1 MSISSLL
8 YQLLIG
14 PLQLFFEI
22 LYSVAYRMIGNPGL
36 SIVVLSLCMNFLVLP
51 LYRRADAMQAEE
63 RELEMRL
70 QPWIDHIK
78 KSFKGDE
85 RYMILQTYYRQN
97 NYKPTD
103 ALKGS
108 LSLLLQVP
116 FFIAAYHFLSGLALL
131 HGVSFGPI
139 RDLGAPD
146 AMFVVAGFTVNVLPI
161 LMTLI
166 NVISGMVYTRG
177 MPLKSKVQLYAMAG
191 LFLVLLYRSPAGL
204 VMYWTLNN
212 LFSLVKNLFGKLE
225 HPAFVVGCI
234 ASLGG
239 LGILVR
245 VLLRP
250 MGSTRH
256 QVFALLLVLL
266 LQLPLALHFVMKKL
280 SRKETAPL
288 SATEQW
294 IFRLGCLFLTILLG
308 ALIPS
313 AVLVA
318 SPQEFINIYAYRSPL
333 LYILHTLILAAGTFL
348 IWFNVFYALSE
359 TGGKRGM
366 TALVWTLC
374 GCGLVNYMF
383 FGTNLGT
390 ISNKLQFHEKLHF
403 SLKAQLLNLVV
414 VIVVAAILLLIYKLR
429 TRAVSFVLLVSSLA
443 VLGMSGV
450 NAVQINTQVEA
461 AKANIEATEGKQA
474 LPLTKNGQNVLVIVL
489 DRGLGAMFPYLIHE
503 RPELKE
509 QFSGFTFYPNT
520 ISHGGYTNF
529 GKPELYGGYEY
540 TTLASNRRDDVTL
553 GEKHDEALKL
563 MPTIFGEAGYQVTIT
578 DPTYAGYSHVPDLS
592 IFDDVPNTNAIITRN
607 RYGADVQEKQQE
619 IDAQLDRNFF
629 CYSLMKV
636 SPLAAQGA
644 LYQKGNYN
652 NSASQN
658 TNGKE
663 GDEDDSFVQEITGL
677 SRAEGINEEFM
688 EWYPVLEHLKDLTE
702 VQEDGPNSLILFNNE
717 SPHEPTLLQL
727 PDYTVESSVDNTEY
741 DGKTPTRST
750 DDGKT
755 ITFTDENQMMHY
767 HANMA
772 SMLRIGE
779 WMDYLKEQ
787 GVYDNTRIIIVA
799 DHGRK
804 LKLFDDMVFYDGE
817 LDALFYNPLLLVKD
831 FNAEGE
837 PKTDNSFMTNADTPT
852 LATEGLIDNPVNP
865 FTGKA
870 INSDAKEGKQYIL
883 VSKQWNIDKNNGNT
897 FLPDPWV
904 SVHDNIFEEKNWT
917 LNEKPKQ

>member
-1 MSISSLL
+1 MSIPSLL
-8 YQLLIG
+8 YQLFIG

-22 LYSVAYRMIGNPGL
+22 LYSIAYRMIGNPGL

-78 KSFKGDE
+78 KAFKGDE
-85 RYMILQTYYRQN
+85 RYMILQTFYRQN

-116 FFIAAYHFLSGLALL
+116 FFIAAYHFLSGLSLL

-166 NVISGMVYTRG
+166 NVVSGMIYTRG
-177 MPLKSKVQLYAMAG
+177 MPLKSKIQLYAMAG
-191 LFLVLLYRSPAGL
+191 LFLVLLYQSPAGL

-212 LFSLVKNLFGKLE
+212 LFSLVKNLFGKLSN
-225 HPAFVVGCI
+225 PAFVVSCI

-245 VLLRP
+245 LLLRP

-266 LQLPLALHFVMKKL
+266 LQLPLALSL
-280 SRKETAPL
+280 LRRGREERKPEPITP
-288 SATEQW
+288 TEQW
-294 IFRLGCLFLTILLG
+294 IFRLGCVFLTILLG

-313 AVLVA
+313 AVIGA
-318 SPQEFINIYAYRSPL
+318 SPQEFLNVYAFRTPL
-333 LYILHTLILAAGTFL
+333 LYLFHTLILAAGTFL

-359 TGGKRGM
+359 AGAKRGM

-374 GCGLVNYMF
+374 GCAIVDYMF
-383 FGTNLGT
+383 FATNLGT
-390 ISNKLQFHEKLHF
+390 ISSKLQFHEKLHF
-403 SLKAQLLNLVV
+403 SLKEQLLNLVV
-414 VIVVAAILLLIYKLR
+414 LAVAAALLLLIYRLR
-429 TRAVSFVLLVSSLA
+429 TRVVSFVLLVASAA
-443 VLGMSGV
+443 VLCMSGV
-450 NAVQINTQVEA
+450 NAMQIRTQVDA
-461 AKANIEATEGKQA
+461 AMQNVGGAAEGDLS
-474 LPLTKNGQNVLVIVL
+474 LPLSKNGQNVVVLVM
-489 DRGLGAMFPYLIHE
+489 DRALGAMFPYLCEE
-503 RPELKE
+503 RPELRE
-509 QFSGFTFYPNT
+509 QFSGFTWYPNT

-529 GKPELYGGYEY
+529 GLPEVYGGYEY
-540 TTLASNRRDDVTL
+540 TTSAMNERSDETL
-553 GEKHDEALKL
+553 MDKHDEALKVL
-563 MPTIFGEAGYQVTIT
+563 PTLFSEAGYQVTVT

-592 IFDDVPNTNAIITRN
+592 IFDDIPNTNAIITRY
-607 RYGADVQEKQQE
+607 RFTESIQEKQQD
-619 IDAQLDRNFF
+619 IDEQLDRNFF

-636 SPLAAQGA
+636 SPLAVQGA

-652 NSASQN
+652 NTASQ
-658 TNGKE
+658 GAKDKSS
-663 GDEDDSFVQEITGL
+663 DESIVQEVTGL
-677 SRAEGINEEFM
+677 SQAKGLNDEFL
-688 EWYPVLEHLKDLTE
+688 EWYPVLEHLADITDVE
-702 VQEDGPNSLILFNNE
+702 EDGQNSFIIFKND
-717 SPHEPTLLQL
+717 SAHEPTLLQE
-727 PDYTVESSVDNTEY
+727 PEYTVESTVDNREY
-741 DGKTPTRST
+741 DAEHPTRST
-750 DDGKT
+750 ADGKT

-767 HANMA
+767 HSNMA
-772 SMLRIGE
+772 SMLRLGE

-787 GVYDNTRIIIVA
+787 GVYDNTRIILVA

-804 LKLFDDMVFYDGE
+804 LNLFEDMVFYDGK
-817 LDALFYNPLLLVKD
+817 LDALFYNPLLMVKD
-831 FNAEGE
+831 FNATGE
-837 PKTDNSFMTNADTPT
+837 PVTDNRFMSNADTPT

-870 INSDAKEGKQYIL
+870 INSDAKQGKQYIL
-883 VSKQWNIDKNNGNT
+883 VSKQWNIDKNNGTTYNE
-897 FLPDPWV
+897 DPWV
-904 SVHDNIFEEKNWT
+904 SVHDDIFREENWE
-917 LNEKPKQ
+917 LNARH